1 MLQTSSLRIALV
13 SAALTFMAAGC
24 QQQEGEVCEI
34 ESECAE
40 GLTCCFGGTAR
51 GLCVADGTCRGAT
64 GDAGLR
70 DGGSEDGGSEDA
82 AVDAGDEDAGPDED
96 AGLEDAGPAD
106 SGVETDAGTDAGPA
120 DAGPDDAGIT
130 LPDAGL

>member
-1 MLQTSSLRIALV
+1 MLQTPSLRIALV

-34 ESECAE
+34 ESECAA
-40 GLTCCFGGTAR
+40 GLTCCFGGTSR

-70 DGGSEDGGSEDA
+70 DGGSEDAGAEDA
-82 AVDAGDEDAGPDED
+82 AVDAGDEDAGPE
-96 AGLEDAGPAD
+96 EDAGPAD
-106 SGVETDAGTDAGPA
+106 SGVETDAGPSDAGPA